1 MKPLR
6 FLPHR
11 LGVMACSTGLS
22 CAALFS
28 PITTPPGA
36 HASLQLA
43 QAVPGQKASPYAA
56 AQDESKA
63 EAAGQAQDTLEKL
76 KGTKAAGSQKDSP
89 FAAAKESDA
98 ATSAHLRVDRMR
110 LWWLLLPVGLAAVSY
125 GALRSKED
133 QQGS

>member
-1 MKPLR
+1 
-6 FLPHR
+6 
-11 LGVMACSTGLS
+11 MACSTGLS
-22 CAALFS
+22 CATLFS
-28 PITTPPGA
+28 SITTPPGS
-36 HASLQLA
+36 HASPQQA
-43 QAVPGQKASPYAA
+43 QAMPGLKASPYAT

-63 EAAGQAQDTLEKL
+63 ETAGEAQDPLDKL

-98 ATSAHLRVDRMR
+98 ATSSQLRVDRMR

>member
-6 FLPHR
+6 FHPHW
-11 LGVMACSTGLS
+11 LCVMACSTGLS

-28 PITTPPGA
+28 PITAPPGA
-36 HASLQLA
+36 HASPQLA

-63 EAAGQAQDTLEKL
+63 EAAGQAQDTLDKL

-98 ATSAHLRVDRMR
+98 ATSAHLRVHRMQ

-133 QQGS
+133 LQGS